1 MDEVSGD
8 AVSQE
13 AIRLHLIA
21 LPHATTMDLTT
32 CLIFPQQRVELGLKK
47 RFEDIAMQ
55 DVEGR
60 IMLLHPAMWD
70 PPGAQTG
77 ENPVVQFYTGIK
89 AAWQDRVV
97 GSASTVWDV
106 DPSSILASYEYCAE

>member
-1 MDEVSGD
+1 
-8 AVSQE
+8 
-13 AIRLHLIA
+13 
-21 LPHATTMDLTT
+21 
-32 CLIFPQQRVELGLKK
+32 
-47 RFEDIAMQ
+47 MQ

-60 IMLLHPAMWD
+60 IVLLQPAVWD

-77 ENPVVQFYTGIK
+77 ENPVVQFYMDIK

-106 DPSSILASYEYCAE
+106 DPSSILASYSYCAETK